1 MAASMFYSRLLAA
14 AALRSHRPRTALRA
28 AAQVLGS
35 SGLFNNHGLQIQQQQ
50 QRNLSL
56 HEYMSM
62 ELLQE
67 AGVSVP
73 KGYVA
78 KSSDEA
84 YAIAK
89 KLVGHN
95 IFVLFI
101 YFYVELRI
109 KPRAS
114 HVLGSK
120 DVVIKAQ
127 VLAGGRGKGTFES
140 GLKGGVKIVFSPEEA
155 KAVSS
160 QMIGKKLFTKQTGEK
175 GRICNQVLVCERKYP
190 RREYY
195 FAITM
200 ERSFQGPVLIGS
212 SQGGVNIEDVA
223 AETPDA
229 IVKEPVD
236 IIEGIKKEQA
246 VRLAQKMG
254 FPPNIVDSAAE
265 NMVKL
270 YNLFL
275 KYDATMVE
283 INPMVEDS
291 DGAVL
296 CMDAKINFDSNS
308 AYRQKKIFDL
318 RDWTQED
325 ERDKDAAK
333 ADLNYI
339 GLDGNIGCLVN
350 GAGLA
355 MATMDIIKLHGGTP
369 ANFLD
374 VGGGATVHQVTEAFK
389 LITSDKKVQAILVNI
404 FGGIMRCDVI
414 AQGIVMAVKD
424 LEIKIPVVV
433 RLQGTRVDDAKAL
446 IADSGLKILACDD
459 LDEAARMVV
468 KLSEIVTLAKQAHVD
483 VKFQL
488 PI

>member
-14 AALRSHRPRTALRA
+14 ATLRSHRSRTALRA

-67 AGVSVP
+67 AGVSIP
-73 KGYVA
+73 KGHVA
-78 KSSDEA
+78 KSPDEA

-89 KLVGHN
+89 K
-95 IFVLFI
+95 
-101 YFYVELRI
+101 
-109 KPRAS
+109 
-114 HVLGSK
+114 LGSK

-160 QMIGKKLFTKQTGEK
+160 QMIGRKLFTKQTGEK
-175 GRICNQVLVCERKYP
+175 GRICNQVLVCERRYP

-223 AETPDA
+223 AETPEA
-229 IVKEPVD
+229 IVKEPID
-236 IIEGIKKEQA
+236 IVEGIKKEQA

-254 FPPNIVDSAAE
+254 FPANIVDSAAE
-265 NMVKL
+265 NMIKL

-291 DGAVL
+291 DGA
-296 CMDAKINFDSNS
+296 

-318 RDWTQED
+318 QDWTQED

-389 LITSDKKVQAILVNI
+389 LITSDKKVLSILVNI

-424 LEIKIPVVV
+424 LEIKIPIVV

-459 LDEAARMVV
+459 LDEAAKMVV
-468 KLSEIVTLAKQAHVD
+468 KLSEIVTLAKQAQVD